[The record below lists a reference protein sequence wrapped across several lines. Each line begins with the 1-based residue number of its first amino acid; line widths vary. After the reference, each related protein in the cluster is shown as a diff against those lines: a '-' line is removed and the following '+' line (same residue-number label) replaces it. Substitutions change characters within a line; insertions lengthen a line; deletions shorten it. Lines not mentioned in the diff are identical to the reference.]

1 MVIDN
6 ELSDMLKNKQL
17 LVVGGTG
24 RDVGKTE
31 FICQLV
37 SKISAIKPVYALK
50 VSAIYPDEELYHGSH
65 TTKEK
70 NLHLYEET
78 RLTTNKD
85 TSRMLRAGAQRVF
98 YLQSNDEGIRS
109 GFDEF
114 FKIVPEK
121 AVIICE
127 SNSLG
132 QFVAPALSIIVKSL
146 NGPIK
151 QRAITQLNSAD
162 LVIVSDGTSGFPELK
177 LISYSEQDGWQMQSE
192 LMKDCN
198 Q

>member
-1 MVIDN
+1 MK
-6 ELSDMLKNKQL
+6 DMLKNKQL

-31 FICQLV
+31 FVCQLIG
-37 SKISAIKPVYALK
+37 KISEYRQVYALK
-50 VSAIYPDEELYHGSH
+50 VSAIFPDEELYHGTH
-65 TTKEK
+65 TTEEEH
-70 NLHLYEET
+70 LHLFEET

-98 YLQSNDEGIRS
+98 YLRSNDEGIRS

-132 QFVAPALSIIVKSL
+132 QFVAPALSIIVKSK

-151 QRAITQLNSAD
+151 QRALAQLNSAD
-162 LVIVSDGTSGFPELK
+162 LVIVSDGSSGFSELN
-177 LISYSEQDGWQMQSE
+177 LINYSEHDGWQIQSE
-192 LMKDCN
+192 SM
-198 Q
+198 